1 MRNDI
6 EFAGCG
12 GTTLRG
18 WFYVPEVS
26 LPAPAVVMAHGFSA
40 VKEMA
45 LDRFARVFCDAGM
58 AVLVYDH
65 RNLGASE
72 GMPRQEINIWAQAR
86 DYRYAIGWIA
96 ERPEADASRIA
107 IWGSSF
113 SGGEVIVVGACD
125 PRVKA
130 VVANV
135 PFSGIPGVD
144 YTKIHDIF
152 EAIKNNLYDESGKGL
167 ADATGDVMGPFAVVA
182 EDGNELPVFLH
193 QPEAQKWFLEY
204 GKTPESRWENR
215 VIVRNSFGTEPAFD
229 PGVCIHHLS
238 PKPLLMLVATH
249 DSLADT
255 AVSIAAFDRA
265 EEPKRLEMIEGDHF
279 AAYQGRGFDQASTVM
294 REFLLEHLRAVS
306 I

>member
-6 EFAGCG
+6 EFAGFG

-18 WFYVPEVS
+18 WLYVPEMP
-26 LPAPAVVMAHGFSA
+26 LPAPAIVMAHGFSA

-45 LDRFARVFCDAGM
+45 LDRFAQVFCDAGL

-65 RNLGASE
+65 RNLGASD

-96 ERPEADASRIA
+96 GRPEVDADRIA

-135 PFSGIPGVD
+135 PFGGLPGIEYAQLPD
-144 YTKIHDIF
+144 TF
-152 EAIKNNLYDESGKGL
+152 EVIRNNLYDESGSGL
-167 ADATGDVMGPFAVVA
+167 ADASGEIMGPFAVVDE
-182 EDGNELPVFLH
+182 EDNDLPIFLD
-193 QPEAQKWFLEY
+193 QPEAREWFLKY
-204 GKTPESRWENR
+204 GRTPGSRWENH
-215 VIVRNSFGTEPAFD
+215 VTVRNSFGTEPAFD
-229 PGVCIHHLS
+229 PGMCIHHLS
-238 PKPLLMLVATH
+238 PKPLLMLVATQDH
-249 DSLADT
+249 LADT
-255 AVSIAAFDRA
+255 AVSIAAFERA
-265 EEPKRLEMIEGDHF
+265 GEPKRLEMINGDHF
-279 AAYQGRGFDQASTVM
+279 ADYQGQGFVQASTVM
-294 REFLLEHLRAVS
+294 RDFLLEHL
-306 I
+306 